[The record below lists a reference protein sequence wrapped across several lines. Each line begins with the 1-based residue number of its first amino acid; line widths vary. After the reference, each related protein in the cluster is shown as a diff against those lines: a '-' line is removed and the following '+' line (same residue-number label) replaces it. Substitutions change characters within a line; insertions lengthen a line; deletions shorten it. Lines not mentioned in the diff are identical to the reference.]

1 MSLKS
6 FIPRDLPWKY
16 YSYCYTKSIISPI
29 LALNRIT
36 PDSGNILDIGCGIG
50 FSTHIIALNKG
61 NITVEGIDIDTNKVA
76 VASCYF
82 EDEKKS
88 FQVADVCHMEIARKY
103 DSIVISDT
111 FYLISPQNQARVIK
125 KTAESLSENGTLIVK
140 EIDSIPKWKFFVNY
154 IQETF
159 MVKGISFTSGDQFYF
174 MKSNFYEEQ
183 FSENLLSFKKKPF
196 HHCYCYPHV
205 FYIGRKRKK

>member
-1 MSLKS
+1 M
-6 FIPRDLPWKY
+6 
-16 YSYCYTKSIISPI
+16 ISPI

-50 FSTHIIALNKG
+50 FSTHIIALNKDS
-61 NITVEGIDIDTNKVA
+61 ITVEGIDIDTNKVE

-82 EDEKKS
+82 KDEKKS
-88 FQVADVCHMEIARKY
+88 FRVADINHMEIMKKY

-111 FYLISPQNQARVIK
+111 FYLLSPQNQAAFIK
-125 KTAESLSENGTLIVK
+125 KTAKSLCDNGTLIVK

-159 MVKGISFTSGDQFYF
+159 MVKGISFTRGDQFYF
-174 MKSNFYEEQ
+174 MNSHFYEEQ
-183 FSENLLSFKKKPF
+183 FSENSLSFKKEPF
-196 HHCYCYPHV
+196 HHRYCYPHV
-205 FYIGRKRKK
+205 FYIGRNINR